1 MRGFSVAC
9 CSPQMQACA
18 GHHVCDGECMKLAG
32 GVWVKG
38 SGREEGGYLLLLP
51 VFSCLSQVQFSHVA
65 AACFL
70 SFFLCYLPALAERA
84 CLSSHPPISGIDRGG
99 VFPSAWVNW
108 RRLSYH
114 LQVIESCLPAL
125 FLVSR
130 SVYRSV
136 FHVRHSY
143 ITFHS
148 RGQSRFPMSS
158 LPRWE

>member
-1 MRGFSVAC
+1 LTSRISKRPLGHTSMASPFYSVTGPKRVFHERERLMMRGFSVAC

-51 VFSCLSQVQFSHVA
+51 VFSCLSQVQFSQVA

-99 VFPSAWVNW
+99 SVS
-108 RRLSYH
+108 L
-114 LQVIESCLPAL
+114 CLGKLA
-125 FLVSR
+125 
-130 SVYRSV
+130 
-136 FHVRHSY
+136 
-143 ITFHS
+143 
-148 RGQSRFPMSS
+148 
-158 LPRWE
+158 